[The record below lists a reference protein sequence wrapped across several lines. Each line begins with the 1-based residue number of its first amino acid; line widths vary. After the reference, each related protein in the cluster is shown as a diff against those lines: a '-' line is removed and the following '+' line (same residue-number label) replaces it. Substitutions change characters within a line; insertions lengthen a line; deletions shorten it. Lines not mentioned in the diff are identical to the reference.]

1 MIAPAEVIRPSSRDV
16 RRLRAPRTLR
26 TPKRDGK
33 YRITPDLRR
42 HGTRRPER
50 RRLDDVRRLPRPP
63 ERGRPEISWAFS
75 EVRRSPQRAGERQS
89 INNAQKYSS

>member
-26 TPKRDGK
+26 APKRDGK

-42 HGTRRPER
+42 QAPPRALEGFEPVTER
-50 RRLDDVRRLPRPP
+50 SFAFPMPAPTPD
-63 ERGRPEISWAFS
+63 GRA
-75 EVRRSPQRAGERQS
+75 S
-89 INNAQKYSS
+89 IGRHRKLRDTPCHDR